1 MKTVMKKTNLLVLTA
16 IMAFATTACQVNV
29 KEKSEE
35 KSKVTA
41 STQMSSAEL
50 AEAAEQLVGPYTFM
64 VASKVAKQA
73 LEKDPSNIKAQFILK
88 LLKRFE
94 AFRGLHT
101 RIKPYL
107 NAEQLKEHAKWLN
120 EFPNS
125 PMKNYLT
132 ETGGKPIHTVNEIQ
146 DVIADYYA
154 GIAEFREFLKKN
166 QDKEIEINLNANVF
180 AEEIKR
186 EMYDSC
192 VVSESEQETVVEC
205 TNPNIAVRKLNTADM
220 IALRQLISGELVH
233 GLIFTGY
240 TLEGIEKLPEDLTNQ
255 QTVEFL
261 TNTKTFGMLRKNH
274 NFNLLR
280 DIGADLSSALKWA
293 IKYQSNLCPNGSA
306 VPGQRRG
313 YLFNH
318 GICIDGQDANLQKLM
333 STLDKALG
341 GITQVDVEKS
351 DGSVVAANV
360 SIFAWSTKPI
370 QNLRQV
376 APTAWTKCDR
386 PAALADNSLG
396 GVFVDK
402 NYLELTH
409 STCEE

>member
-1 MKTVMKKTNLLVLTA
+1 MKTVMKKTNLLVLTIITA
-16 IMAFATTACQVNV
+16 LATTACQVNV
-29 KEKSEE
+29 KEKSED
-35 KSKVTA
+35 KSKVTVNA
-41 STQMSSAEL
+41 QMSSAEL

-94 AFRGLHT
+94 AFRGFHT

-107 NAEQLKEHAKWLN
+107 NAEQLKEHTKWLN

-132 ETGGKPIHTVNEIQ
+132 EAGKPIRTVNEIQ

-154 GIAEFREFLKKN
+154 GIAEFRQFLKDN
-166 QDKEIEINLNANVF
+166 QDKELDINLNASVF
-180 AEEIKR
+180 EQEIR
-186 EMYDSC
+186 SEMYDSC
-192 VVSESEQETVVEC
+192 VVSESDDSRVVEC
-205 TNPNIAVRKLNTADM
+205 SNPNIAVRKLNTSDM
-220 IALRQLISGELVH
+220 IALRQMISGELVH

-240 TLEGIEKLPEDLTNQ
+240 TLEGIEKLPENINNQ

-261 TNTKTFGMLRKNH
+261 SNTKTFGLLRKNH

-293 IKYQSNLCPNGSA
+293 IKYQSDLCPNGSP
-306 VPGQRRG
+306 VSGQRRG

-318 GICIDGQDANLQKLM
+318 GICVDGQDADLQKLM
-333 STLDKALG
+333 ATLDKALG
-341 GITQVDVEKS
+341 GITQVDMEKP
-351 DGSVVAANV
+351 DGTVVAANV
-360 SIFAWSTKPI
+360 NIFAWSTKPI

-396 GVFVDK
+396 GLFVDQ
-402 NYLELTH
+402 NYVELTQ